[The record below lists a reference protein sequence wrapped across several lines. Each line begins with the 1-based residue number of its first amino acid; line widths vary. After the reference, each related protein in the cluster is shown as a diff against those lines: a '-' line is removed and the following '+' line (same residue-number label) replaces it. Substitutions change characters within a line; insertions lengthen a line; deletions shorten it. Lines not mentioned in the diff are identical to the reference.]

1 MRLRFVLGVATC
13 SATSTAREIFRPG
26 LGPIQVDQSES
37 HRRKEDKDDDMGQLE
52 RGMRNLWAG
61 ISDMFRMEDADRH
74 PTVQI
79 ETDKA
84 DDLQSEKVD
93 ITHLFGKKPGV
104 EKTPS
109 YGEKNGFGLAESS
122 GMVSLVSWPLIFAP
136 FGFFGSSMDSGPGF
150 IRRSAIRIQQ
160 QHDHAVRKTLQVDD
174 GDEDS

>member
-1 MRLRFVLGVATC
+1 M
-13 SATSTAREIFRPG
+13 FRPG
-26 LGPIQVDQSES
+26 LGPIQVDQSEI
-37 HRRKEDKDDDMGQLE
+37 HRKDDGVGQLE
-52 RGMRNLWAG
+52 RGIRNLWAG
-61 ISDMFRMEDADRH
+61 ISDMFRLEDVDRH

-79 ETDKA
+79 DADKA

-104 EKTPS
+104 DKTPS

-122 GMVSLVSWPLIFAP
+122 GMLSLVSWPLIFAP
-136 FGFFGSSMDSGPGF
+136 FGFFGSSMDSGPDF

-160 QHDHAVRKTLQVDD
+160 QHDHAVRKTLQVDE